1 MKSGFWF
8 WGLLIGLAFMTKPV
22 LAQENAVATDVATAP
37 ATSPE
42 DLALR
47 VEIAARLNQFSDD
60 LNQLMAVGKV
70 NLSVDCM
77 YGIPRTV
84 VEAMEQRMQ
93 SMNQEYNKIDVKW
106 NTYYQA
112 QQMDIANSE
121 DLMSMVATIEGL
133 KQSVK
138 DTLDAKTEA
147 VESIAKFAAADQ
159 FILSQVNVYK
169 NIYQKAFKLSLVQ
182 KLAPQLEKVK
192 AKEQVLFTDLQTH
205 YDEAKA
211 ACAVVPSLSPRMQT
225 LDQQF
230 VVMKSVSEKVQ
241 ALEYKPLFQ
250 RVKDYVLGFAAVAII
265 LMFFNGMLAKF
276 NAYKAKAASMKQ
288 YNDMLKNNGKGTN
301 YPTI

>member
-22 LAQENAVATDVATAP
+22 LAQENAVATDVAAAP

-241 ALEYKPLFQ
+241 ALE
-250 RVKDYVLGFAAVAII
+250 
-265 LMFFNGMLAKF
+265 
-276 NAYKAKAASMKQ
+276 
-288 YNDMLKNNGKGTN
+288 
-301 YPTI
+301 

>member
-1 MKSGFWF
+1 MKRSVWF
-8 WGLLIGLAFMTKPV
+8 LGLLIGLAFMTKPV
-22 LAQENAVATDVATAP
+22 LAQENAVATDVAAAP
-37 ATSPE
+37 AISPE
-42 DLALR
+42 DLTLR
-47 VEIAARLNQFSDD
+47 MEIAARLNQFSDD

-211 ACAVVPSLSPRMQT
+211 ATVVVPSLSPRMQT

-250 RVKDYVLGFAAVAII
+250 RVKDYVLGLAAVAII
-265 LMFFNGMLAKF
+265 LMFINGMVAKF

-288 YNDMLKNNGKGTN
+288 YNDMLKNNGKGTS

>member
-1 MKSGFWF
+1 MKRSVWF
-8 WGLLIGLAFMTKPV
+8 LGLLIGLAFMTKPV
-22 LAQENAVATDVATAP
+22 LAQENAVATDVAAAP
-37 ATSPE
+37 AISPE
-42 DLALR
+42 DLTLR
-47 VEIAARLNQFSDD
+47 MEIAARLNQFSDD

-112 QQMDIANSE
+112 QQMDIAHSE

-211 ACAVVPSLSPRMQT
+211 ATVVVPSLSPRMQT

-250 RVKDYVLGFAAVAII
+250 RVKDYVLGLAAVAII
-265 LMFFNGMLAKF
+265 LMFINGMVAKF

-288 YNDMLKNNGKGTN
+288 YNDMLKNNGKGTS